1 VQVSNKAGE
10 LPYSLY
16 AYDSYGV
23 EIGGEGDPTL
33 SSYKGYDK
41 GPFGYKT
48 GVRQYD
54 PETGRFLSPD
64 PFKGYMT
71 DPASQHP
78 YMYCRGNPI
87 RYSDPSGFFTWP
99 PRYGGRKIYIE
110 WGDTIKDINKQL
122 PGAGFKGK
130 VSWRQIYDVSYIFP
144 KGIVN
149 YLGKEN
155 PGTSCADFVYA
166 YKENLNKIPNKF
178 KTPNDFLKKYVLASG
193 YTKTNSPSF
202 GDIVV
207 FYKNKDV
214 VHVGIYLSTDRK
226 NKKWTLGQMGVGKRI
241 EAQPESITSSSP
253 AIKATKIEYYTR

>member
-1 VQVSNKAGE
+1 LSYFSYDGQGNVVQVSNKAGQ

-16 AYDSYGV
+16 AYDSYGM

-87 RYSDPSGFFTWP
+87 RYSDPSG
-99 PRYGGRKIYIE
+99 YITGVE
-110 WGDTIKDINKQL
+110 IAVGIGVGVLVYVGYEKAERTVARVVGVPKSQIKDTIDKIKKMPGISKSQL
-122 PGAGFKGK
+122 KKVEKVLEHFKKTYGTHVDKRCGKGK
-130 VSWRQIYDVSYIFP
+130 NQMAKEMDAAFRYDPDITFYPERRKLRWSHFNVLVVRI
-144 KGIVN
+144 KGI
-149 YLGKEN
+149 
-155 PGTSCADFVYA
+155 PGQIRLYMGSDAV
-166 YKENLNKIPNKF
+166 
-178 KTPNDFLKKYVLASG
+178 
-193 YTKTNSPSF
+193 F
-202 GDIVV
+202 G
-207 FYKNKDV
+207 
-214 VHVGIYLSTDRK
+214 
-226 NKKWTLGQMGVGKRI
+226 GKRV
-241 EAQPESITSSSP
+241 EYESIRT
-253 AIKATKIEYYTR
+253 YYPVD